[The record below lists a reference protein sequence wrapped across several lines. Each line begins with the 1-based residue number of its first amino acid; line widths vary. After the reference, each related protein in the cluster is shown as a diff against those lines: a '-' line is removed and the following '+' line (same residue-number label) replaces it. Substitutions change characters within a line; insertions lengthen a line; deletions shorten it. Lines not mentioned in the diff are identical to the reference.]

1 MPVNGCC
8 ALTQVLSVS
17 LHSKRGKPVSHR
29 NLHCDLSITPS
40 ASPSCKRN
48 CPAISAAASV
58 PLICS
63 LAETA
68 TKIAGFRA
76 ASLGE
81 LLHVFRADQFLDGG
95 GEVFGGDFH
104 KISAAGFERLCFF
117 RQFVQLL

>member
-68 TKIAGFRA
+68 TTRSPDFAPQ
-76 ASLGE
+76 ASADRKSTRLNSSHGYISYAVFCLKKKNHQQLYTLDE
-81 LLHVFRADQFLDGG
+81 LP
-95 GEVFGGDFH
+95 
-104 KISAAGFERLCFF
+104 
-117 RQFVQLL
+117 